1 MQSVTPTAA
10 ERNRQQNAVN
20 LIARHLSDRPARHIV
35 RRVLGELVVWKV
47 ESQSKPGTIYD
58 VTLTADGWPSDSCS
72 CEDCRVR
79 HMECKHI
86 RAALALAQP
95 AQPAP
100 APVAPAAPAI
110 RWTSE
115 ERKGRRRSEPV
126 EEL

>member
-20 LIARHLSDRPARHIV
+20 LVARHLADRPARHIV

-58 VTLTADGWPSDSCS
+58 VTLERDGWPSDSCS

-79 HMECKHI
+79 HQECKHI

-100 APVAPAAPAI
+100 AAPTPAPIA
-110 RWTSE
+110 WTSDSRRNRKRTEWE
-115 ERKGRRRSEPV
+115 EEI
-126 EEL
+126 